1 MALSS
6 DDSRPVGISIRDA
19 YRAIRAW
26 YQANADFDSDPQMAE
41 HAAASKAYVL
51 SLPSAEKATRDEMID
66 ALRRVIYRD
75 LEWAYHQSDGKYK
88 MAAYAEAAFKTEGV
102 SPIAAD

>member
-1 MALSS
+1 MGLNS
-6 DDSRPVGISIRDA
+6 DDPQPVGISIRDA
-19 YRAIRAW
+19 YRAMRTW
-26 YQANADFDSDPQMAE
+26 YQANVDFDDDPQMAE

-51 SLPSAEKATRDEMID
+51 SLPSAAKATREEMID

-88 MAAYAEAAFKTEGV
+88 MAAYAEASFKAEGV
-102 SPIAAD
+102 SPIATD

>member
-1 MALSS
+1 MGLNS
-6 DDSRPVGISIRDA
+6 DDPRPVGISIRDA
-19 YRAIRAW
+19 YHAIRAW
-26 YQANADFDSDPQMAE
+26 YQANVDFDNDPQMAE

-51 SLPSAEKATRDEMID
+51 SLPSAERATRDEMID

-75 LEWAYHQSDGKYK
+75 LEWAYHQSDAKYK
-88 MAAYAEAAFKTEGV
+88 MAAYAEAAFKTEAV